1 VVDVKSSTVT
11 AFGVKDGGSRQILVS
26 GVLVG
31 LEVALV
37 EEALRRSRTEEDG
50 VVNRWLMQEFG
61 AMK

>member
-11 AFGVKDGGSRQILVS
+11 AFTVLDGGSRQILVS